1 MKCSGGPVPVRAGLK
16 PLPEVTHAM
25 RSNLLTAALLV
36 LPIAWSAALGNPEK
50 GDYKPVQGLENWDAR
65 LELEGLKQGK
75 YNLIM
80 RAKDQAGNVGYE
92 GPYNVFVDPRSDL
105 PVARISHP
113 APGSRAVS
121 QLEVIG
127 TCVDDDGVQSVQ
139 VSLDGGDA
147 AEAKGTEFWSLPL
160 DIASLQD
167 GEHTLS
173 AVGVDVNGL
182 EGQAST
188 VRFQVDKRAP
198 LIRLTSH
205 PSGALVSGKVQVKG
219 EVEDPNGLATLAW
232 SRDSSNGFQ
241 PLKMSLDK
249 PGRRAEFE
257 LELDTRGGSD
267 GPLVLWLQA
276 ADRTGS
282 TGRQAFLL
290 FVNNEAPVLEILSPT
305 DEAAVHGKVLVV
317 GRAADKLGLR
327 GLQFD
332 AGEGAAG
339 SVPLTPGNPFW
350 AQELDL
356 SGRKAGLAQAEF
368 TLENLAGVR
377 RTVRLRLKVDPEA
390 DRPRLTLVS
399 PQPGAKLGAPVIVS
413 GFVQDEDPAVQVQYS
428 LDGGAFT
435 QVPASSAFDFPLEGL
450 PSGDHKLAVRA
461 MDSGGASATPVTVAF
476 TVLGPAPRIALGLLV
491 GPGPSAFQPGSV
503 FSGDKDG
510 RLNGTI
516 RYSGPSLKAEYSV
529 AGAAPRPLALKKGTA
544 KDEQGFDIV
553 LSKALP
559 AGRVDVVVRAT
570 DAFGHMGEYRSFLF
584 RGSEQADAGLLL
596 VDTRLAGDAPVRL
609 EPDAPLLGYLAG
621 GPIQSVAVDPPTD
634 KVKVSAEGAVLR
646 VEAGEPGVSEPV
658 RLQVTS
664 ASGSRYTS
672 DPLRYASDFQAPGLE
687 LTRPATGDWLAAQ
700 LRLEGRATDAGGLS
714 EVEYAIDGGDFAA
727 LAAPAGSQEDGFA
740 ADVALGALED
750 GPHLLAVR
758 AVDRA
763 GNATIRQ
770 VAFHKDA
777 TTPTLALLTP
787 RPQEAVNGL
796 TSLVGRAEDAGRIA
810 RIEVSEDGK
819 SFREISRQAWFRV
832 EVNLSLVPADKL
844 LLRCTD
850 AAGNTT
856 QLRPQLALNLEADKP
871 TVQIQLPAAGE
882 LLRDDFVVSGM
893 VFDDDQVAA
902 IRWRLDGGEF
912 RDLEPGNSFRVPV
925 SLAEVGDNEH
935 TVEVQA
941 RDIGGLDSEIAKT
954 TFMASTSDPLSAL
967 SSPGIAEQ
975 VHGVVELAGTSKD
988 PNGIAEVRLSFD
1000 NGLSY
1005 FQASGKESWRYRLDT
1020 RLLADGTHAVLVQA
1034 QDSTGAVGLYTTTIN
1049 IDNRAPELV
1058 LDTPRDGQ
1066 VFTDSLRLDGRFLD
1080 NLVVASLT
1088 VSITPV
1094 AASQGAGRGPL
1105 EVPLSASGLLLQE
1118 LDLKD
1123 LSAGWYNLR
1132 LEAADRAGNR
1142 SYVSRNFLRQAA
1154 AEAQR
1159 VELFYPADGET
1170 LAGPFSICGRVVA
1183 RSLPESVL
1191 VTLDGQ
1197 PLEPAPL
1204 EPEGWFRLDV
1214 QEAAL
1219 GAGEHTLA
1227 VEVVLAPELRL
1238 GSGPR
1243 TVHYLADG
1251 PWVRIISHGFGDYVS
1266 GRPFLAGR
1274 AGWLEQETSEPGD
1287 ARSAARRRAEHQVRL
1302 VEVSMDN
1309 GRSFRKAEGKEEW
1322 RYRLESQE
1330 LASGE
1335 LRLLVRATF
1344 ENDAAAVGRTQLT
1357 VDTQAPEVRLLEP
1370 SEGGRFNGSLQL
1382 LGTAADESGLE
1393 EVAVSL
1399 REGDKSRYQV
1409 PSFIQGLYLDTH
1421 VMGATYWDLGLGL
1434 TFFDDNVKLQLQAGM
1449 SPPGRFHGLVLGA
1462 KLLANIA
1469 TLPFS
1474 YLFGPSWDFFS
1485 MSLAVGA
1492 NFSYFTMSEGSVV
1505 FTDAG
1510 VVLAGMVAQLEF
1522 ARFKVP
1528 NWRMASTYGLY
1539 TEYQLWFISSDVEAG
1554 TASRL
1559 SFGLRIGLL

>member
-1 MKCSGGPVPVRAGLK
+1 MKCSGGPVPVRTGLK
-16 PLPEVTHAM
+16 RLPEVTHAM
-25 RSNLLTAALLV
+25 RSNLLTAVLLV
-36 LPIAWSAALGNPEK
+36 LPIACSAALGNPEK

-65 LELEGLKQGK
+65 LELEGRKQGK
-75 YNLIM
+75 YNLIV

-139 VSLDGGDA
+139 VSLDGGEA

-167 GEHTLS
+167 GEHTLR

-182 EGQAST
+182 EGPAST

-198 LIRLTSH
+198 LIRVTSH

-219 EVEDPNGLATLAW
+219 EVEDPNGLASLAW
-232 SRDSSNGFQ
+232 SRDSANGFQ

-257 LELDTRGGSD
+257 LELDTRDGSD
-267 GPLVLWLQA
+267 GPLVLWLRA
-276 ADRTGS
+276 TDRTGS

-290 FVNNEAPVLEILSPT
+290 FANNEAPVLEILSPT
-305 DEAAVHGKVLVV
+305 DGEAVHGKVLVV

-332 AGEGAAG
+332 AGEAAAG

-356 SGRKAGLAQAEF
+356 SGRKAGLAQADF

-377 RTVRLRLKVDPEA
+377 RTVKLRLKVDPEA

-399 PQPGAKLGAPVIVS
+399 PQPGAKLGAPVVVS
-413 GFVQDEDPAVQVQYS
+413 GFVQDEDPAVRVEYS
-428 LDGGAFT
+428 LDGGAFA

-450 PSGDHKLAVRA
+450 SSGDHKLAVRA
-461 MDSGGASATPVTVAF
+461 TDSGGASANPVTVVF
-476 TVLGPAPRIALGLLV
+476 TLLGPAPRIALGLLV
-491 GPGPSAFQPGSV
+491 GPGASAFQPGAV

-510 RLNGTI
+510 RLSGAI
-516 RYSGPSLKAEYSV
+516 RYSGPGLKAEYGL
-529 AGAAPRPLALKKGTA
+529 AGAAPRPLTLKKGA
-544 KDEQGFDIV
+544 APAEQSFDIV
-553 LSKALP
+553 LPKALP
-559 AGRVDVVVRAT
+559 GGRVDLLVRAT
-570 DAFGHMGEYRSFLF
+570 DAFGRTAECRSFLF
-584 RGSEQADAGLLL
+584 RGGEQGAAGLVL
-596 VDTRLAGDAPVRL
+596 VDARLAGDAPVRL
-609 EPDAPLLGYLAG
+609 EADAPLLGYLAG
-621 GPIQSVAVDPPTD
+621 GTIRSVAVDPPTD
-634 KVKVSAEGAVLR
+634 KVKVSAEGPLLR

-658 RLQVTS
+658 RLAVTS
-664 ASGSRYTS
+664 SDGSRQTS
-672 DPLRYASDFQAPGLE
+672 EPIRFSTDSQAPALE
-687 LTRPATGDWLAAQ
+687 LVRPVTGDWLAAE
-700 LRLEGRATDAGGLS
+700 LPLEGQASDAGGLAS
-714 EVEYAIDGGDFAA
+714 IAYSVDGGEYTE
-727 LAAPAGSQEDGFA
+727 LPAPGQLDGGGFA
-740 ADVALGALED
+740 ATVPLNALGD
-750 GPHLLAVR
+750 GPHLLTVR
-758 AVDRA
+758 AMDRA
-763 GNATIRQ
+763 GNTALRQ
-770 VAFHKDA
+770 VAFHKDTA
-777 TTPTLALLTP
+777 APTLALLAP
-787 RPQEAVNGL
+787 RGQDAVNGV
-796 TSLVGRAEDAGRIA
+796 TSLIGRAQDSGRIV
-810 RIEVSEDGK
+810 RVEVSEDGK
-819 SFREISRQAWFRV
+819 SFREISLEARFRV
-832 EVNLSLVPADKL
+832 ELNLSLVPAGKL

-850 AAGNTT
+850 AAGNVG
-856 QLRPQLALNLEADKP
+856 QAAPELSLSLEEDKP

-882 LLRDDFVVSGM
+882 LLRDDFVISGM

-912 RDLEPGNSFRVPV
+912 RELEPGNAFRVPV
-925 SLAEVGDNEH
+925 ALAEVGDNEH

-941 RDIGGLDSEIAKT
+941 VDVGGLASDIART
-954 TFMASTSDPLSAL
+954 TFMASTSDPVSVLA
-967 SSPGIAEQ
+967 SPGIAEQ

-1005 FQASGKESWRYRLDT
+1005 YLASGTETWRYRLDT

-1034 QDSTGAVGLYTTTIN
+1034 KDSTGAVGLCTTTIN
-1049 IDNRAPELV
+1049 IDNRPPELV

-1066 VFTDSLRLDGRFLD
+1066 VFADSLRLDGRFLD
-1080 NLVVASLT
+1080 NLAVASLT

-1094 AASQGAGRGPL
+1094 AASQGAGPGPL
-1105 EVPLSASGLLLQE
+1105 EVPLSSSGLLLQE
-1118 LDLKD
+1118 LDLKG
-1123 LSAGWYNLR
+1123 LPAGWYNLR

-1142 SYVSRNFLRQAA
+1142 SYVSRNFLRQVAG
-1154 AEAQR
+1154 EAQR

-1183 RSLPESVL
+1183 KSLPESVL
-1191 VTLDGQ
+1191 VTLDGK

-1227 VEVVLAPELRL
+1227 VEAVLAPELRL

-1251 PWVRIISHGFGDYVS
+1251 PWVRIVSHGLGDYVS
-1266 GRPFLAGR
+1266 GRPLLAGK
-1274 AGWLEQETSEPGD
+1274 AGWLEQETGEPGD
-1287 ARSAARRRAEHQVRL
+1287 ARSTARRRAEHQVRL

-1309 GRSFRKAEGKEEW
+1309 GRSFRKAEGKEQW

-1330 LASGE
+1330 LAGGE

-1370 SEGGRFNGSLQL
+1370 SEGGRFNDSLQL
-1382 LGTAADESGLE
+1382 LGTAADESGLQ

-1399 REGDKSRYQV
+1399 REGDKSHYQV

-1449 SPPGRFHGLVLGA
+1449 SPPGRFQGLVLGA

-1485 MSLAVGA
+1485 MSVAVGA
-1492 NFSYFTMSEGSVV
+1492 NFSYFTMSEGSVA

-1554 TASRL
+1554 TAGRL